1 VEKPGA
7 QDASGEKP
15 SNSTTFPLL
24 THFARPSPQPRAHA
38 QPNLFRPLAC
48 AEFFRAFGLDAEDA
62 EDAAV
67 EADVEAFVVD
77 AEDAAGRSEPSAK
90 GSL

>member
-1 VEKPGA
+1 
-7 QDASGEKP
+7 
-15 SNSTTFPLL
+15 
-24 THFARPSPQPRAHA
+24 
-38 QPNLFRPLAC
+38 
-48 AEFFRAFGLDAEDA
+48 LDAEDA